1 MVMIRDIRKH
11 GFDGCDLLTF
21 CSGRLAH
28 QTGFHENPDE
38 LKYPC
43 LDLQLRD
50 DIIRKNLFA
59 GDQSFFALRKNMTDL
74 LITAAEGRKKGA
86 GLIEK
91 TGKCQLILRQWK

>member
-1 MVMIRDIRKH
+1 M
-11 GFDGCDLLTF
+11 
-21 CSGRLAH
+21 
-28 QTGFHENPDE
+28 
-38 LKYPC
+38 KYPC

-91 TGKCQLILRQWK
+91 KGKCQLILRQWK